1 MDLFFHVFFS
11 WKHKLYQITGPI
23 TTILTNYLYKSK
35 VVRIFFTNI
44 MVNWGLEIIENP
56 LYQKNSIQ
64 CNVDFRPRHRQF
76 TLFDIMFGA
85 LYNAALLKSAKISA
99 FRETNP
105 SVIIFDFQA
114 IYQALPPP
122 SSWEAILWGKITCR
136 ML

>member
-1 MDLFFHVFFS
+1 
-11 WKHKLYQITGPI
+11 
-23 TTILTNYLYKSK
+23 
-35 VVRIFFTNI
+35 
-44 MVNWGLEIIENP
+44 MVNRGLNIIKNP

-122 SSWEAILWGKITCR
+122 SS
-136 ML
+136 